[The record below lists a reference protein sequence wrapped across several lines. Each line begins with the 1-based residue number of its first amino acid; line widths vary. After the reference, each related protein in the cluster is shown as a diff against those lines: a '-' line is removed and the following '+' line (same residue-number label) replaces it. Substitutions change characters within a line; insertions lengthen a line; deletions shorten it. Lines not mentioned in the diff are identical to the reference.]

1 MQLRT
6 KLMAV
11 AMAGGT
17 AALRFWGSRPWRAAM
32 RPASRSRA
40 RRSPTAS
47 IHGKRATVN
56 NPVIPVAWRGLV
68 TADGV
73 FSTGG
78 GPPPKKGQRHTFT
91 TSAGNLTVVVTA
103 KPMNTQ
109 HFNLKACHFS
119 FATYVAFRVA
129 GGRSTGKFAG
139 TSGPGAVQVR
149 FAGFGPR
156 HKSGPAGPV
165 QHQPES
171 ARAGEGRGLVL
182 LRAER
187 GAEEAIAA
195 AIGGQPEGPG
205 SPA

>member
-6 KLMAV
+6 KLMAL

-17 AALRFWGSRPWRAAM
+17 AALVFSGGPALASSHAPSRPITG
-32 RPASRSRA
+32 PEIASGV
-40 RRSPTAS
+40 
-47 IHGKRATVN
+47 IHGKRATAN
-56 NPVIPVAWRGLV
+56 NPIIPVAWRGLV
-68 TADGV
+68 TAHGV

-103 KPMNTQ
+103 KPTNTQ

-156 HKSGPAGPV
+156 HKSGPKKGQCNTSPKA
-165 QHQPES
+165 PELAKGAVASFVLS
-171 ARAGEGRGLVL
+171 AVL
-182 LRAER
+182 NR
-187 GAEEAIAA
+187 
-195 AIGGQPEGPG
+195 P
-205 SPA
+205 

>member
-17 AALRFWGSRPWRAAM
+17 AALMFSGV
-32 RPASRSRA
+32 PAL
-40 RRSPTAS
+40 AS
-47 IHGKRATVN
+47 SHAPSKPIKGPEIAYGIIHGKRATAN
-56 NPVIPVAWRGLV
+56 NPIIPVAWRGLV
-68 TADGV
+68 TAHGV
-73 FSTGG
+73 FSTNG

-103 KPMNTQ
+103 KPTNTQ

-156 HKSGPAGPV
+156 HKSGPKKGQCNTSPKA
-165 QHQPES
+165 PELAKGAVASFVLS
-171 ARAGEGRGLVL
+171 AVL
-182 LRAER
+182 NR
-187 GAEEAIAA
+187 
-195 AIGGQPEGPG
+195 P
-205 SPA
+205 